1 MRKLILCF
9 LFALPYTV
17 FSQERIVF
25 SGTITDAGTG
35 IAIQGAVVSLQKSN
49 ISAVTNPEGRDRLL
63 IKRSDTDDTLSVR
76 NIGFEPFN
84 QIVSLARDGHFDF
97 NIERQ
102 NTILEEVEINT
113 GYQTQ
118 KRRSSTG
125 SVELISK
132 EELGYG
138 TGANLLDRIEGLFS
152 GGTFD
157 RTNYNFNGIPQQPDL
172 TVRGASSLM

>member
-1 MRKLILCF
+1 MRTLILCF

-17 FSQERIVF
+17 LSQERLAL
-25 SGTITDAGTG
+25 SGMITDAETGT
-35 IAIQGAVVSLQKSN
+35 AIQGAVVSLQKSN
-49 ISAVTNPEGRDRLL
+49 ISALTNPEGRYRLL
-63 IKRSDTDDTLSVR
+63 VQRSDTDDTLSVR
-76 NIGFEPFN
+76 YIGYEPFN
-84 QIVSLARDGHFDF
+84 QSGSLARGGHFDI
-97 NIERQ
+97 NLERK

-138 TGANLLDRIEGLFS
+138 TGANLLDRI
-152 GGTFD
+152 
-157 RTNYNFNGIPQQPDL
+157 
-172 TVRGASSLM
+172 